1 MDCRKITPS
10 ETHSLL
16 RLKSSLL
23 NSSEQITFTV
33 VLMKKQK
40 MKKSILTLLTM
51 MIFSSAHS
59 QKAPSVVSTVD
70 LNRYK
75 GKWYEIAR
83 LPNSFERKLKCTSAT
98 YTLREDGK
106 ITVLNAGNY
115 ITDPQKASS
124 IKGVAWIPDK
134 NSPAKLKVQF
144 FWPFSGD
151 YWIMYLDNDYRYVLV
166 GDPSQKFLW
175 ILAREKKMDEP
186 TYKMLLQKAIDN
198 GYDVTSI
205 IKVEQDCNK

>member
-1 MDCRKITPS
+1 
-10 ETHSLL
+10 
-16 RLKSSLL
+16 
-23 NSSEQITFTV
+23 
-33 VLMKKQK
+33 

-51 MIFSSAHS
+51 MIFSSVHS
-59 QKAPSVVSTVD
+59 QKTPSVVSTVD

-83 LPNSFERKLKCTSAT
+83 LPNYFERKLKCTSAS

-106 ITVLNAGNY
+106 ITVMNAGNY
-115 ITDPQKASS
+115 ITDPQKTSS

-151 YWIMYLDNDYRYVLV
+151 YWIMYLDKDYFYVLV
-166 GDPSQKFLW
+166 GDPSHKYLW

-186 TYKMLLQKAIDN
+186 TYRMLLQKAIDN

-205 IKVEQDCNK
+205 IKVEQDCN